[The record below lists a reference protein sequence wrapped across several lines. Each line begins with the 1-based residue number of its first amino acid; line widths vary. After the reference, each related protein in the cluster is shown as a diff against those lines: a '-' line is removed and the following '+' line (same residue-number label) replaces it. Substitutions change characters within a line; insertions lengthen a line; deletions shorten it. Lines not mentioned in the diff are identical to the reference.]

1 MLFVTL
7 LARTRYHL
15 IEVEDKNE
23 ENENERNENENGKDD
38 KKKYDNIQE
47 NVHHAR
53 KVDSPLSMTIFIYP
67 KLVILYYCIYFTLN
81 TKSSYV

>member
-1 MLFVTL
+1 MKALIIFTLLFVTL

-38 KKKYDNIQE
+38 EKKHDNVQA
-47 NVHHAR
+47 NVHHER
-53 KVDSPLSMTIFIYP
+53 KVDSPLSMTIFIF
-67 KLVILYYCIYFTLN
+67 FTLN
-81 TKSSYV
+81 TKSSSCII